1 MHSSTLTVACLWLML
16 VQQKRLE
23 EEAKRQERDRRKRW
37 LALEEKG
44 DLELSIRESLVL
56 TAARTMRCT
65 AYAAYTAYTATGS
78 RCSTAAAS
86 A

>member
-1 MHSSTLTVACLWLML
+1 MHCSTLTVACLWLML

-44 DLELSIRESLVL
+44 DLELSIREV
-56 TAARTMRCT
+56 RVCMHFV
-65 AYAAYTAYTATGS
+65 YT
-78 RCSTAAAS
+78 
-86 A
+86 